1 MHQVIGQM
9 YSVKFQKLGK
19 PHVARLANQSGHVG
33 TSSRTETHKDFFLG
47 KFLYCT
53 DSEALKHAAQRGCGL
68 IIPEDIQDQAGWSS
82 A

>member
-1 MHQVIGQM
+1 MHQVIRQM

-53 DSEALKHAAQRGCGL
+53 DSEALKHVAQRGCEL
-68 IIPEDIQDQAGWSS
+68 IIPEGTQDQAGWSS
-82 A
+82 E